1 MRRRA
6 LKIYT
11 VVLALLVLVSGCKK
25 KKSTLNTD
33 GTPTITFE
41 SISPGSVKQFQD
53 AITIR
58 FSYAD
63 YDGDVGENDPN
74 KTNLVV
80 TDSRNGV
87 AYKYRVKQLAPIGS
101 SITIKGELYVRIDNT
116 LITNGSSSENVHYT
130 LKLED
135 RAGHWSNEIETS
147 EITVTQ

>member
-1 MRRRA
+1 MMRNRIWIYSVLCCVA
-6 LKIYT
+6 LVAT
-11 VVLALLVLVSGCKK
+11 DCRKK
-25 KKSTLNTD
+25 KTVPSTD

-41 SISPGSVKQFQD
+41 SISPGSVKEFQD

-87 AYKYRVKQLAPIGS
+87 AYKYRVKQLTPTGS

-147 EITVTQ
+147 DITVTQ